1 MSINACSINRQTIN
15 ALCRRRQQVVVQPVV
30 GHASTGIKQQ
40 ADWIRPDLEQPV
52 FNFEQPFI
60 TVSVEFMGK
69 LGTQTIDVASTQQ
82 HLVTASDFSVSM
94 QEVQVVATDFSIVPK

>member
-15 ALCRRRQQVVVQPVV
+15 ALCRRRSQVVVQPVV
-30 GHASTGIKQQ
+30 GHASTGVRQQ

-52 FNFEQPFI
+52 HTFEQPFI

-69 LGTQTIDVASTQQ
+69 TGMQTLDVASTQQ
-82 HLVTASDFSVSM
+82 HMVTASDFTVAASEINVEVSDLIIGA
-94 QEVQVVATDFSIVPK
+94 E